1 MFLRVAAE
9 GSDFEGSIERE
20 IAMGLTTRGIER
32 PEDAA
37 LLLDHP
43 DTAPAGLSGDEDDE
57 RDAKSLSVSSRKALS
72 DFGVR
77 IVSSSAALLLLIG
90 VCLGARRASVD
101 GWWGRLRGRG
111 GGRGVARVRSEC
123 FELLCCLVVFA
134 FLHHLLV
141 ISGQ

>member
-77 IVSSSAALLLLIG
+77 TVSSSAALLLLIG
-90 VCLGARRASVD
+90 GVSGGAA
-101 GWWGRLRGRG
+101 GERGR
-111 GGRGVARVRSEC
+111 
-123 FELLCCLVVFA
+123 VVGA
-134 FLHHLLV
+134 AERPWRRTWCGEGAV
-141 ISGQ
+141 